1 MEAEVGMKDKKKG
14 YDDYELDDAVR
25 TLVRAEE
32 IKQDKK
38 LMKACQD
45 RLDKKVK
52 AVKSLADL
60 KQRKKEYMEKMDG

>member
-1 MEAEVGMKDKKKG
+1 MSGCEVAGPTKKKG

-32 IKQDKK
+32 IRQDGK
-38 LMKACQD
+38 LLKAIQG
-45 RLDKKVK
+45 RLDKKVR

-60 KQRKKEYMEKMDG
+60 KQKKYEMNKD

>member
-1 MEAEVGMKDKKKG
+1 MEKKKSG

-38 LMKACQD
+38 LMKACGD
-45 RLDKKVK
+45 RLDKKVR
-52 AVKSLADL
+52 AVKSIADL
-60 KQRKKEYMEKMDG
+60 RQRKNEMNSEY